1 MSEMKVK
8 ENKSGGGLTSPCTGF
23 ASDAL
28 PEVLGLTAENSQ
40 TGVSTKNALLKIK
53 NIPHWYV
60 LRATYGQEKKAYD
73 YLVSKKVKAFY
84 PTMRVMKEVK
94 GKRIYAVES
103 RIPNLLFVF
112 GTEEEI
118 KTYVYDNVNLPFLR
132 FYYRSFFVNHKTEK
146 TPMIVPNR
154 QMENLMIICASESDN
169 IVFSS
174 ECIEKFK
181 EGRLVRVIEGPFKGV
196 IGRVAKYKKQQRV
209 GITIDGIGTMATA
222 YVPSDFLEFE

>member
-1 MSEMKVK
+1 MKVK
-8 ENKSGGGLTSPCTGF
+8 ENKSGGGSTSPCTGF

-40 TGVSTKNALLKIK
+40 TGVSTKNALLKTKI
-53 NIPHWYV
+53 IPHWYV
-60 LRATYGQEKKAYD
+60 LRATYRQEKKAYD
-73 YLVSKKVKAFY
+73 YLVSRKVKAFY

-94 GKRIYAVES
+94 GKRIYVVES

-132 FYYRSFFVNHKTEK
+132 FYYRYFFVNHKTEK
-146 TPMIVPNR
+146 TPMIVPDR

-174 ECIEKFK
+174 ESIKKFE
-181 EGRLVRVIEGPFKGV
+181 EGKLVRVIEGPFKGV

-209 GITIDGIGTMATA
+209 GITIDSIGTMATA